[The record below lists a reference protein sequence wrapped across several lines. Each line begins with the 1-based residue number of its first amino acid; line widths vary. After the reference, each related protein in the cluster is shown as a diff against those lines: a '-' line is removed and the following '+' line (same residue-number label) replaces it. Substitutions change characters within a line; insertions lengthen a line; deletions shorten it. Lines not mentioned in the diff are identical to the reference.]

1 MQAVEPC
8 PNLLTLSAAVV
19 NQQYIPALR
28 ILKHLPPLHFSQ
40 TLLYS
45 LSINRRIFC
54 LNYTCIVQIADMSLQ
69 VFYASVSGNVMMRKN
84 QERIFS
90 VLDSKSIEY
99 EKVDIT
105 QGSDAKDLMRKK
117 AGDPT
122 ALAPQICNG
131 DNYCGDIDAFENAIE
146 NEQLEEFLKL

>member
-1 MQAVEPC
+1 
-8 PNLLTLSAAVV
+8 
-19 NQQYIPALR
+19 
-28 ILKHLPPLHFSQ
+28 
-40 TLLYS
+40 
-45 LSINRRIFC
+45 
-54 LNYTCIVQIADMSLQ
+54 MSLQ
-69 VFYASVSGNVMMRKN
+69 VFYASVSGNMKMRKN
-84 QERIFS
+84 QDRIFS

-105 QGSDAKDLMRKK
+105 QGSDAKDLMREK

-131 DNYCGDIDAFENAIE
+131 GNYCGDIDAFENAVE